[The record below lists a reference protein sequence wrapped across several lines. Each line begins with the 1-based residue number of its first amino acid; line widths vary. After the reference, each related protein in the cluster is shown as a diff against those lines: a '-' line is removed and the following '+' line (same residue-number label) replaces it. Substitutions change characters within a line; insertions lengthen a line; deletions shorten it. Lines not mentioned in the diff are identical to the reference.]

1 MSVVAG
7 GRGGR
12 VPISRVQPRQS
23 SRQNSR
29 QSSRQQERRQNAA
42 EIVRDRARSSVTDFY
57 TNLQGGKIRFRLVA
71 MYVVVSLMLMTM
83 LVRVT
88 YLQTVGASSY
98 RDASVSQRTRISTAR
113 AERGSI
119 LDRNGLELALPVPTR
134 TVFADPRM
142 IVDPVATA
150 RAIAGVL
157 GMLPEEELVLASK
170 LQNTGSSFLFIARQ
184 ATTEVSD
191 ALIALGLPGISSYAE
206 QSRTLTSDG
215 LRALV
220 GRTDIDGVG
229 ISGLEEQFNVLL
241 AGTDGRIVR
250 EVNSKGQSIPTG
262 DDSSQSAVPGQ
273 DLVTTIDRNIQF
285 QVDAIVT
292 QQITRLNARGGAA
305 IVMDSTTGEIYAMS
319 TIRKNADGTY
329 TADSGNFAAVDA
341 YEPGSVAKVF
351 SISAALNEGTVET
364 NSVFQVPGKQVFN
377 EGTKWAH
384 SVTDAY
390 PHELEAMTVR
400 KIIVDSSNLGTVQIA
415 QTIPAETL
423 HKYFEEYGFGTKTDI
438 DYPGESKGL
447 LKSFNELRGTEKIT
461 TAYGYGYSASA
472 LQLIAGVNVVAN
484 NGVYVAPRLV
494 NSVID
499 LEGIN
504 QPSEPSATHSVIKPE
519 VAATMRALM
528 SDVVCF
534 GTASLARVP
543 GMTVAGKTGTGYK
556 RQDNGTYIKDDGSR
570 AYFASFVGFLPAENP
585 RFTVL
590 VSIDEPDP
598 ASRDR
603 FGGTAAAPVFA
614 NIAQVL
620 INELDIRPA
629 ATDMGCPK
637 ERPAELGATH

>member
-7 GRGGR
+7 GRGAR
-12 VPISRVQPRQS
+12 VSTTRVQPRQKA
-23 SRQNSR
+23 RN
-29 QSSRQQERRQNAA
+29 QESKQARRRPNAA
-42 EIVRDRARSSVTDFY
+42 DVVRDRARNSVTEFY
-57 TNLQGGKIRFRLVA
+57 SNLQGGKIRFRLVS
-71 MYVVVSLMLMTM
+71 MYVLVSLMLMTM
-83 LVRVT
+83 LIRVS
-88 YLQTVGASSY
+88 YLQTIGAGDY
-98 RDASVSQRTRISTAR
+98 RDASVSQRTRISTAF

-134 TVFADPRM
+134 TVFADPRVV
-142 IVDPVATA
+142 VDPVATA
-150 RAIAGVL
+150 HAIAGVL
-157 GMLPEEELVLASK
+157 GMSPEDELVLASK
-170 LQNTGSSFLFIARQ
+170 LQNTGSSFLYIARQ

-191 ALIALGLPGISSYAE
+191 ALTALNLAGIFSKPE

-220 GRTDIDGVG
+220 GRTDIDGLG
-229 ISGLEEQFNVLL
+229 ISGLEEQFNELL
-241 AGTDGRIVR
+241 AGTNGRTVR

-262 DDSSQSAVPGQ
+262 DDSSQVAVPGQ

-292 QQITRLNARGGAA
+292 QQITRLNARGAAA

-319 TIRKNADGTY
+319 TIRKNTDGTY

-351 SISAALNEGTVET
+351 SVSAALNEGTVET

-390 PHELEAMTVR
+390 PHGLEAMTVR
-400 KIIVDSSNLGTVQIA
+400 KILVDSSNLGTVQIA
-415 QTIPAETL
+415 QTMPAETL
-423 HKYFEEYGFGTKTDI
+423 HDYLKEYGFGTKTDVG
-438 DYPGESKGL
+438 YPGESKGL

-499 LEGIN
+499 LDGIN
-504 QPSEPSATHSVIKPE
+504 QPSTPSATHTVIKPE
-519 VAATMRALM
+519 VAATMRSLM

-534 GTASLARVP
+534 GTASLAKVP

>member
-12 VPISRVQPRQS
+12 VSTTRLQPRQKA
-23 SRQNSR
+23 RN
-29 QSSRQQERRQNAA
+29 QESKQARRPNAA
-42 EIVRDRARSSVTDFY
+42 DVVRERARTSVGDFY

-71 MYVVVSLMLMTM
+71 MYVLVSLLLMTM
-83 LVRVT
+83 LVRVS
-88 YLQTVGASSY
+88 YLQTIGAGGY
-98 RDASVSQRTRISTAR
+98 RDASVSQRTRIATAY

-134 TVFADPRM
+134 TVFADPRI

-150 RAIAGVL
+150 RAIALVL
-157 GMLPEEELVLASK
+157 GMSPEDELVLASK
-170 LQNTGSSFLFIARQ
+170 LQNTGSSFLYIARQ
-184 ATTEVSD
+184 ATTEISD
-191 ALIALGLPGISSYAE
+191 ALTALNLAGISSYSE

-220 GRTDIDGVG
+220 GRTDIDGLG
-229 ISGLEEQFNVLL
+229 ISGLEEQFNELL
-241 AGTDGRIVR
+241 AGTDGRTVR

-262 DDSSQSAVPGQ
+262 DDSSQAAVPGQ

-285 QVDAIVT
+285 QVDAIIT

-319 TIRKNADGTY
+319 TIRKNTDGTY

-351 SISAALNEGTVET
+351 SISAALNEATVET

-377 EGTKWAH
+377 EGTKWVH
-384 SVTDAY
+384 SITDAY
-390 PHELEAMTVR
+390 PHGLEEMTVR

-415 QTIPAETL
+415 QTMPAETL
-423 HKYFEEYGFGTKTDI
+423 HKYLKEYGFGTKTDV

-461 TAYGYGYSASA
+461 TAYGYGYSSSA

-499 LEGIN
+499 LNGIN
-504 QPSEPSATHSVIKPE
+504 QPSAPSATHTVIKPE
-519 VAATMRALM
+519 VAATMRSLM

-534 GTASLARVP
+534 GTASLAKVP

-556 RQDNGTYIKDDGSR
+556 RQDNGTYVKDDGSR
-570 AYFASFVGFLPAENP
+570 AYFASFVGFLPAEKP

-614 NIAQVL
+614 NIAQIL
-620 INELDIRPA
+620 INELDIRPV

-637 ERPAELGATH
+637 QRPVELGPAH

>member
-12 VPISRVQPRQS
+12 VSTTRVQPRQKA
-23 SRQNSR
+23 RN
-29 QSSRQQERRQNAA
+29 QESKQARRRPNAA
-42 EIVRDRARSSVTDFY
+42 DVVRDHARNSVTDFY

-71 MYVVVSLMLMTM
+71 MYVLVSLLLMAM
-83 LVRVT
+83 LVRVS
-88 YLQTVGASSY
+88 YLQTIGAGDY
-98 RDASVSQRTRISTAR
+98 RDASVSQRTRISTAF

-134 TVFADPRM
+134 TVFADPRI

-150 RAIAGVL
+150 HAIAGVL
-157 GMLPEEELVLASK
+157 GMSPEDELVLASK
-170 LQNTGSSFLFIARQ
+170 LQNTGSSFLYIARQ
-184 ATTEVSD
+184 ATTEVAD
-191 ALIALGLPGISSYAE
+191 ALTALNLAGISSYSE
-206 QSRTLTSDG
+206 ESRTLTSDG

-220 GRTDIDGVG
+220 GRTDIDGIG
-229 ISGLEEQFNVLL
+229 ISGLEAQFDDLL
-241 AGTDGRIVR
+241 GGTDGRTVR

-262 DDSSQSAVPGQ
+262 DDSSQAAVPGQ

-285 QVDAIVT
+285 QVDAIMT

-305 IVMDSTTGEIYAMS
+305 IVMDSMTGEIYAMS

-351 SISAALNEGTVET
+351 SVSAALNEGTVQT
-364 NSVFQVPGKQVFN
+364 NSVFKVPGTYIFN
-377 EGTKWAH
+377 QGTKWAQPV
-384 SVTDAY
+384 SDAF
-390 PHELEAMTVR
+390 PHELEDMTVR

-415 QTIPAETL
+415 QTMLAKTL
-423 HKYFEEYGFGTKTDI
+423 RDYLALFGFGTKTDV

-447 LKSFNELRGTEKIT
+447 LKSFNELLGTEKIT
-461 TAYGYGYSASA
+461 TAYGYGYSSSA

-494 NSVID
+494 SSVID
-499 LEGIN
+499 LNGIN
-504 QPSEPSATHSVIKPE
+504 QPSAPSATHRVIKPE
-519 VAATMRALM
+519 VAATMRSLM
-528 SDVVCF
+528 GDVVCF
-534 GTASLARVP
+534 GTASLAKVP

-556 RQDNGTYIKDDGSR
+556 RQDNGTYVKDDGSR

-637 ERPAELGATH
+637 QRPVELGPAH

>member
-12 VPISRVQPRQS
+12 VPTSRVQPRH
-23 SRQNSR
+23 RTE
-29 QSSRQQERRQNAA
+29 QQARHRPNAA
-42 EIVRDRARSSVTDFY
+42 DVVRDRAQTSVREFY

-71 MYVVVSLMLMTM
+71 MYVLVSLLLLTM
-83 LVRVT
+83 LVRVA
-88 YLQTVGASSY
+88 YLQTIGAGTY
-98 RDASVSQRTRISTAR
+98 REASVSQRTRISTAR

-119 LDRNGLELALPVPTR
+119 LDRNGLEMALPVPTR
-134 TVFADPRM
+134 TVFADPR
-142 IVDPVATA
+142 IVVDPVATA
-150 RAIAGVL
+150 HAIAGVL
-157 GMLPEEELVLASK
+157 GMSPDEELLLASN
-170 LQNTGSSFLFIARQ
+170 LQNTASSFLYIARQ

-191 ALIALGLPGISSYAE
+191 ALTALNLPGIASYPE

-229 ISGLEEQFNVLL
+229 ISGLEKQFNELL
-241 AGTDGRIVR
+241 AGTDGRTVR

-262 DDSSQSAVPGQ
+262 DDSSQAAIPGQ

-285 QVDAIVT
+285 QVDTIVT

-329 TADSGNFAAVDA
+329 SADSGNFAAVDA

-351 SISAALNEGTVET
+351 SISAALNEGTVKP
-364 NSVFQVPGKQVFN
+364 NSVFKVPGKQIFN
-377 EGTKWAH
+377 EGTQWAH
-384 SVTDAY
+384 SIADAF
-390 PHELEAMTVR
+390 PHGLESMTVR

-415 QTIPAETL
+415 QTMPAETL
-423 HKYFEEYGFGTKTDI
+423 RNYLEEYGFGAKTDI

-447 LKSFNELRGTEKIT
+447 LKSFDQLRGTEKIT

-484 NGVYVAPRLV
+484 NGVYVAPRLI

-499 LEGIN
+499 LNGIN
-504 QPSEPSATHSVIKPE
+504 KASAPSATHTVIKPE
-519 VAATMRALM
+519 VAATMRSLM

-534 GTASLARVP
+534 GTANLAKVS
-543 GMTVAGKTGTGYK
+543 GMMVGGKTGTGYK

-614 NIAQVL
+614 NIAQLL

-637 ERPAELGATH
+637 ERPAELGAAH

>member
-12 VPISRVQPRQS
+12 VSTTRVQPRQKA
-23 SRQNSR
+23 RN
-29 QSSRQQERRQNAA
+29 QESKQARRPNAA
-42 EIVRDRARSSVTDFY
+42 DVVREHARTSVGDFY
-57 TNLQGGKIRFRLVA
+57 KNLQGGKIRFRLVA
-71 MYVVVSLMLMTM
+71 MYVLVSLLLMTM
-83 LVRVT
+83 LVRVS
-88 YLQTVGASSY
+88 YLQTIGASGY
-98 RDASVSQRTRISTAR
+98 RDASVSQRTRISTAF

-134 TVFADPRM
+134 TIFADPRI

-150 RAIAGVL
+150 HAIAGVL
-157 GMLPEEELVLASK
+157 GMSPEDELVLASK
-170 LQNTGSSFLFIARQ
+170 LQNTGSSFLYIARQ
-184 ATTEVSD
+184 ATTEVAD
-191 ALIALGLPGISSYAE
+191 ALTALNLAGISSYSE
-206 QSRTLTSDG
+206 ESRTLTSDG

-220 GRTDIDGVG
+220 GRTDIDGIG
-229 ISGLEEQFNVLL
+229 ISGLEAQFDELL
-241 AGTDGRIVR
+241 GGTDGRTVR

-262 DDSSQSAVPGQ
+262 DDSSQAAVPGQ

-285 QVDAIVT
+285 QVDAIMT

-305 IVMDSTTGEIYAMS
+305 IVMDSMTGEIYAMS

-351 SISAALNEGTVET
+351 SVSAALNEATVET

-377 EGTKWAH
+377 EGTKWVH
-384 SVTDAY
+384 SITDAY
-390 PHELEAMTVR
+390 PHGLEEMTVR
-400 KIIVDSSNLGTVQIA
+400 KILVDSSNLGTVQIA
-415 QTIPAETL
+415 QTMPAETL
-423 HKYFEEYGFGTKTDI
+423 HKYLKEYGFGTKTDV

-461 TAYGYGYSASA
+461 TAYGYGYSSSA

-499 LEGIN
+499 LNGIN
-504 QPSEPSATHSVIKPE
+504 QPSAPSATHRVIKPE
-519 VAATMRALM
+519 VAATMRSLM

-534 GTASLARVP
+534 GTASLAKVP

-556 RQDNGTYIKDDGSR
+556 RQDNGTYVKDDGSR

-637 ERPAELGATH
+637 QRPVELGPAH

>member
-12 VPISRVQPRQS
+12 VPISRIQPRQKPQQKP
-23 SRQNSR
+23 RQKP
-29 QSSRQQERRQNAA
+29 QQKPRQNAA
-42 EIVRDRARSSVTDFY
+42 EVVRDRARSSVTDFY

-83 LVRVT
+83 LVRVA
-88 YLQTVGASSY
+88 YLQTIGAGSY
-98 RDASVSQRTRISTAR
+98 REASVSQRTRISTAF

-157 GMLPEEELVLASK
+157 GMLPEDELVLASK
-170 LQNTGSSFLFIARQ
+170 LQNTGSSFLYIARQ
-184 ATTEVSD
+184 ATSEVSD
-191 ALIALGLPGISSYAE
+191 ALTALNLPGISSYPE

-250 EVNSKGQSIPTG
+250 EVNSKGQSIPSG

-285 QVDAIVT
+285 QVDAIIT

-319 TIRKNADGTY
+319 TIRKNTDGTY

-351 SISAALNEGTVET
+351 SISAALNEGTVEP
-364 NSVFQVPGKQVFN
+364 NSVFQVPGKQTFN
-377 EGTKWAH
+377 AGTKWQH

-400 KIIVDSSNLGTVQIA
+400 KIIVDSSNIGTVQVA
-415 QTIPAETL
+415 QTMEAETL
-423 HKYFEEYGFGTKTDI
+423 HDYFQNYGFGTKTDVGF
-438 DYPGESKGL
+438 PGESKGL

-499 LEGIN
+499 LDGIN
-504 QPSEPSATHSVIKPE
+504 QPSEPSATHTVIKPE
-519 VAATMRALM
+519 VSATMRSLM

-637 ERPAELGATH
+637 ERPAELGASH

>member
-1 MSVVAG
+1 
-7 GRGGR
+7 
-12 VPISRVQPRQS
+12 
-23 SRQNSR
+23 
-29 QSSRQQERRQNAA
+29 
-42 EIVRDRARSSVTDFY
+42 
-57 TNLQGGKIRFRLVA
+57 
-71 MYVVVSLMLMTM
+71 
-83 LVRVT
+83 
-88 YLQTVGASSY
+88 
-98 RDASVSQRTRISTAR
+98 
-113 AERGSI
+113 
-119 LDRNGLELALPVPTR
+119 
-134 TVFADPRM
+134 
-142 IVDPVATA
+142 
-150 RAIAGVL
+150 
-157 GMLPEEELVLASK
+157 
-170 LQNTGSSFLFIARQ
+170 
-184 ATTEVSD
+184 
-191 ALIALGLPGISSYAE
+191 
-206 QSRTLTSDG
+206 
-215 LRALV
+215 
-220 GRTDIDGVG
+220 
-229 ISGLEEQFNVLL
+229 
-241 AGTDGRIVR
+241 
-250 EVNSKGQSIPTG
+250 
-262 DDSSQSAVPGQ
+262 
-273 DLVTTIDRNIQF
+273 
-285 QVDAIVT
+285 
-292 QQITRLNARGGAA
+292 
-305 IVMDSTTGEIYAMS
+305 
-319 TIRKNADGTY
+319 
-329 TADSGNFAAVDA
+329 
-341 YEPGSVAKVF
+341 
-351 SISAALNEGTVET
+351 
-364 NSVFQVPGKQVFN
+364 
-377 EGTKWAH
+377 
-384 SVTDAY
+384 
-390 PHELEAMTVR
+390 MTVR

-415 QTIPAETL
+415 QTIEAEKL
-423 HKYFEEYGFGTKTDI
+423 HEYFQEYGFGTKTDV

-504 QPSEPSATHSVIKPE
+504 QPSEPSATHTVIKPE
-519 VAATMRALM
+519 VAATMRSLM